1 MKIRNNKK
9 KIKKNKKMIIIIH
22 YSNAILLKNL
32 NLFPFADYTKIL
44 LYMLRIIQMSM

>member
-9 KIKKNKKMIIIIH
+9 KIKKNKKMIIIH